1 MNDIL
6 DSFLPML
13 LPSGIT
19 LERLRYPKLV
29 DSHRS
34 PSKRFNDDQKAPI
47 WLLHNPRKSVLDLN
61 DLWRG
66 IFAVLR
72 CVYVELANYAP
83 KLRCEFKLKT
93 KNGHITLLHGAGGTV
108 MHDLVKNYVVKYFG
122 GANNIEVPL
131 EAMDDAAV
139 IGDIALKSDSHVV
152 KPIFFPGGDIGRLAV
167 SGTVNDIAAI
177 GAEPYA
183 LACGFVLEEGL
194 TIADFERILASMRQA
209 CREAGVSIIT
219 GDTKVVEK
227 GALGGCVI
235 NTSGIGRRTTALE
248 ENIKV
253 VKQFRPS
260 FRARWVLDSNLMAGD
275 KIILSGTIGDHGLAV
290 LSAQEGLSF
299 GSGIK
304 SDVKPLNRMV
314 QRLLGE
320 VGGVVAMKDPT
331 RGGLADAL
339 NEFSGKSNLGILLCE
354 DRIPIRKDV
363 RTACEMLGLDPFE
376 VGNEGKII
384 IGAVRQRAERILE
397 LLRDTQEGKDA
408 EIIGEA
414 SNEFKGVA
422 MQTVVGGRRIIA
434 CPIGDPVPRIC

>member
-1 MNDIL
+1 L
-6 DSFLPML
+6 
-13 LPSGIT
+13 
-19 LERLRYPKLV
+19 
-29 DSHRS
+29 
-34 PSKRFNDDQKAPI
+34 KA
-47 WLLHNPRKSVLDLN
+47 
-61 DLWRG
+61 
-66 IFAVLR
+66 
-72 CVYVELANYAP
+72 
-83 KLRCEFKLKT
+83 
-93 KNGHITLLHGAGGTV
+93 KNGYITMLHGAGGTV
-108 MHDLVKNYVVKYFG
+108 MHDLVKNHILKYFG
-122 GANNIEVPL
+122 GTANVEVPL

-139 IGDIALKSDSHVV
+139 VGDIALKSDSHVV

-194 TIADFERILASMRQA
+194 ALSDFERILVSMQRA
-209 CREAGVSIIT
+209 CREAEVSIVT

-227 GALGGCVI
+227 GVLGGCVI
-235 NTSGIGRRTTALE
+235 NTSAIGRRTAALE
-248 ENIKV
+248 RNLEV
-253 VKQFRPS
+253 VRRSRLDFKE
-260 FRARWVLDSNLMAGD
+260 RWILDSSLKAGD

-304 SDVKPLNRMV
+304 SDVKPLNRLI

-339 NEFSGKSNLGILLCE
+339 NEFSEKSKIGILLDE
-354 DRIPIRKDV
+354 SRIPINEDV

-376 VGNEGKII
+376 VGNEGKMV
-384 IGAVRQRAERILE
+384 IGSVKEKAEDLLD
-397 LLRDTQEGKDA
+397 LLRATKEGKNA

-414 SNEFKGVA
+414 TSDFSGVA
-422 MQTVVGGRRIIA
+422 MQTVVGGKRIIA
-434 CPIGDPVPRIC
+434 RPLGDPVPRIC